1 MTEKITNAP
10 VLFALQCK
18 SKINDRVCLLSV
30 NHIEVIFSNH
40 EILQSP
46 VISEWLVAIQLT
58 IYNKVLHYYKL

>member
-46 VISEWLVAIQLT
+46 VISE
-58 IYNKVLHYYKL
+58 